1 MADQSFDVVVVG
13 AGPGGYVAAIR
24 ASQLGKKVAIVE
36 REHLGGICL
45 NWGCI
50 PSKNLIH
57 QADVFNSLEHMA
69 AVGVSIDRE
78 TLDYALVQQRSRK
91 VVKTLTSGVA
101 GLLKRNKVEYL
112 TGEAKLVSATEV
124 LVDEQQSLQ
133 AKKIIVA
140 TGSRP
145 MHVPGFE
152 FDEDRVLSSTGI
164 LALETLPESLVILG
178 AGAIGCEFAYVMNS
192 FGVKVIL
199 VEALDHLLPTEDVDV
214 CAVLENSF
222 SKSGIAVHTSTRASV
237 LSRYSDHVT
246 VSLTSADGQSTEV
259 SAERALVVFGR
270 SPNTQ
275 SLGLEAVGVSLDKRG
290 FIPVGDYGQTN
301 TPGIYAIGD
310 VTTTPA
316 LAHVA
321 SAEGEL
327 VVEHIAGIKT
337 GPKAIDPALVPSA
350 IYCEP
355 QVAGFGLREQ
365 SAERAG
371 DAFKTFSFP
380 YHGAGK
386 SIAIEKPEGL
396 VKVICDA
403 KTDEILGAHVVGHDA
418 TELIHEILLAKSAE
432 LLPED
437 IATMVHAHPT
447 LSEATMEAMRGI
459 YSQPIHG

>member
-1 MADQSFDVVVVG
+1 VSERDLLIIG
-13 AGPGGYVAAIR
+13 AGPGGYVAAVR
-24 ASQLGKKVAIVE
+24 AAQLGLSVTVVE
-36 REHLGGICL
+36 KAAPGGVCL

-57 QADVFNSLEHMA
+57 QADAFNSLEHMA

-91 VVKTLTSGVA
+91 VVKTLTNGVA

-112 TGEAKLVSATEV
+112 TGEARMVSATEV
-124 LVDEQQSLQ
+124 MVGEQQQLH
-133 AKKIIVA
+133 AKHIIVA

-145 MHVPGFE
+145 MQVAGFE

-164 LALETLPESLVILG
+164 LALETLPDSLVILG

-192 FGVKVIL
+192 FGVKVTL
-199 VEALDHLLPTEDVDV
+199 VEAMDHVLPTEDADV
-214 CAVLENSF
+214 CAVLEKSF
-222 SKSGIAVHTSTRASV
+222 KKAGIAVHTSTHAAS
-237 LSRYSDHVT
+237 LARSTDHVT
-246 VSLTSADGQSTEV
+246 VALEPADGQTTEV

-275 SLGLEAVGVSLDKRG
+275 ALGLEAVGVERDQRG
-290 FIPVGDYGQTN
+290 YIAVGDYGQTSV
-301 TPGIYAIGD
+301 PGIYAIGD

-327 VVEHIAGIKT
+327 VVEHIAGAKP
-337 GPKAIDPALVPSA
+337 GRKAIDPELVPSG

-365 SAERAG
+365 GGKLAS
-371 DAFKTFSFP
+371 DNCKTFAFP

-403 KTDEILGAHVVGHDA
+403 NTDEILGAHIVGHNA